1 MPPRL
6 NVPTYRDLVKRC
18 NFHKADWKRFC
29 FLTVKSVERLP
40 PPDTTKIEK
49 AYQELYE
56 SPLSTAKQCITLGR
70 GKNYVPCRDI
80 ECKALYRSFLR
91 APMETGSDRA
101 ASSILHASTIR
112 SRSDGKKLSIPSTSR
127 TPAARRGAPSTH
139 FKKRPLPALKYSNGR
154 NCLTSVLA
162 YHPFHHVP
170 YQPVDEI
177 FLSSLIQPKNNTAIQ
192 YLYLWFFN
200 QTLGHSH
207 VQWRS

>member
-1 MPPRL
+1 MYSCISFESRQFFKRMFYLKQINVLTGAPLERRSRGNCPCCFPPL
-6 NVPTYRDLVKRC
+6 NPDLETPRPY
-18 NFHKADWKRFC
+18 FH
-29 FLTVKSVERLP
+29 
-40 PPDTTKIEK
+40 
-49 AYQELYE
+49 
-56 SPLSTAKQCITLGR
+56 
-70 GKNYVPCRDI
+70 
-80 ECKALYRSFLR
+80 
-91 APMETGSDRA
+91 
-101 ASSILHASTIR
+101 SSMIR

-192 YLYLWFFN
+192 YLYL
-200 QTLGHSH
+200 
-207 VQWRS
+207 

>member
-1 MPPRL
+1 MIVL
-6 NVPTYRDLVKRC
+6 KVCWGKVACNTYQD
-18 NFHKADWKRFC
+18 FC
-29 FLTVKSVERLP
+29 
-40 PPDTTKIEK
+40 
-49 AYQELYE
+49 E
-56 SPLSTAKQCITLGR
+56 SLLSSAKQCIPLGR
-70 GKNYVPCRDI
+70 RKNYVPCWDKER
-80 ECKALYRSFLR
+80 ETLYRFFTR
-91 APMETGSDRA
+91 ALAGTDSDRA
-101 ASSILHASTIR
+101 ASSLLS
-112 SRSDGKKLSIPSTSR
+112 SLGQKKQERWEEAVNSIDFSHSS
-127 TPAARRGAPSTH
+127 ARRGAPSTH

-177 FLSSLIQPKNNTAIQ
+177 FLSSLIQPKNSTAIQ

>member
-1 MPPRL
+1 MIL
-6 NVPTYRDLVKRC
+6 KATSEYKVVFLYLFWITTIFQTNVLFETNKCPHGGPLGTEVPGQLP
-18 NFHKADWKRFC
+18 
-29 FLTVKSVERLP
+29 LLLP
-40 PPDTTKIEK
+40 PPLNPD
-49 AYQELYE
+49 L
-56 SPLSTAKQCITLGR
+56 
-70 GKNYVPCRDI
+70 
-80 ECKALYRSFLR
+80 
-91 APMETGSDRA
+91 ETPRPYFH
-101 ASSILHASTIR
+101 SSMIR